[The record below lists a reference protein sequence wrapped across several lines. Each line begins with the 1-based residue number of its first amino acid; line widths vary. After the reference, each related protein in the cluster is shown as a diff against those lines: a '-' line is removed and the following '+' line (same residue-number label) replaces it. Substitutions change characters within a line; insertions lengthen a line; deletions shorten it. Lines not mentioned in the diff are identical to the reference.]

1 MRNTQIININKD
13 SALIFKAIKP
23 CEVKK
28 EYKEHLEKETGCKC
42 IILQDI
48 ELEKI
53 LNKKELLEDEIENED
68 IDEIETT
75 NMYASGK
82 LLETIIKYKY
92 KEDNNIDCE
101 RNIYSCGLDEGDK
114 DYQVISYY
122 KNGELIKENIEC
134 LNDK

>member
-1 MRNTQIININKD
+1 MRNTQVININKD

-23 CEVKK
+23 CEIKK
-28 EYKEHLEKETGCKC
+28 EYKECLEKETGCKC
-42 IILQDI
+42 IILGQDI

-82 LLETIIKYKY
+82 LLATTIKYKY
-92 KEDNNIDCE
+92 REEKEQSTCPEIL
-101 RNIYSCGLDEGDK
+101 IGLHPSG
-114 DYQVISYY
+114 
-122 KNGELIKENIEC
+122 
-134 LNDK
+134 